1 MDNKMTKRIIGAF
14 VAIILVAAVVLA
26 VYFAMNR
33 EDSCERFGT
42 EVSGNANGG
51 FKVVLAYQ

>member
-14 VAIILVAAVVLA
+14 AAIILVAAVVLA

-33 EDSCERFGT
+33 QVQKD
-42 EVSGNANGG
+42 A
-51 FKVVLAYQ
+51 